1 MNDFQGQHF
10 PGKMYYFWKPILVRI
25 VKLAAKS
32 TIIQARTHVMKMMSI

>member
-10 PGKMYYFWKPILVRI
+10 PGKMYYFWKPILVARI

-32 TIIQARTHVMKMMSI
+32 TNIQATLKMMSI

>member
-10 PGKMYYFWKPILVRI
+10 PGKMYYFWILVARI

-32 TIIQARTHVMKMMSI
+32 AIIQATLELV